1 MHILVAP
8 DSYKGSLSAGE
19 AAEAMARGIRA
30 VFPAVRVTTLP
41 ISDGGEGL
49 VQTLVEATG
58 GLYRDTVVTGP
69 AMAPVSARW
78 GVLGDGKTAVVE
90 MASASGLTLVP
101 TAERNPGQ
109 ATSLGTGQ
117 LIKKILDAHIPQLIL
132 GIGGS
137 ATNDAG
143 SGAAAAFGVR
153 FLDAEGVPLPPGGA
167 ALARL
172 ARVDTTGLDPRLAHL
187 KILVACDVDNPLCGP
202 AGATAVFG
210 PQKGVT
216 PDQIPVLDAAL
227 RRFSEITA
235 QSIGRFVAD
244 IPGAG
249 AAGGLGAA
257 LLLFTSATLRSGI
270 EVVLET
276 INFSRYLESADLVLT
291 GEGLTDSQTTRGK
304 APIGVAKAAQAAGK
318 PVICLSGGLGQG
330 YQDIFLLGVNAAM
343 STPPRCMTLESC
355 IAAGAPLLEE
365 AASRLCRILKTGLEM
380 GGRPAKA
387 PAKAL
392 RKKKISARGTGKRKE

>member
-8 DSYKGSLSAGE
+8 DSYKGSLSAKE

-30 VFPAVRVTTLP
+30 VFPSASVTTLP

-58 GLYRDTVVTGP
+58 GLYRDTVVSGP
-69 AMAPVSARW
+69 ATAPVSARW
-78 GVLGDGKTAVVE
+78 GVLGNGKTAVVE
-90 MASASGLTLVP
+90 MASASGLPLIP
-101 TAERNPGQ
+101 AAERDPGQ

-117 LIKKILDAHIPQLIL
+117 LIKEVLEARIPRLIL

-143 SGAAAAFGVR
+143 SGAAAALGVR
-153 FLDAEGVPLPPGGA
+153 FLDAEGIPLPPGGA

-172 ARVDTTGLDPRLAHL
+172 ARMDTTGLDPRLADL
-187 KILVACDVDNPLCGP
+187 EILVACDVDNPLCGP

-210 PQKGVT
+210 PQKGVA

-227 RRFSEITA
+227 RRFSDIAARST
-235 QSIGRFVAD
+235 GRFVAD

-257 LLLFTSATLRSGI
+257 LLLFTSAALRPGI

-276 INFSRYLESADLVLT
+276 VNFSRYLESADLVLT

-304 APIGVAKAAQAAGK
+304 APIGVAKAARAAGR

-330 YQDIFLLGVNAAM
+330 YQDIFLHGVNAAM
-343 STPPRCMTLESC
+343 PVPPRCMTLESC
-355 IAAGAPLLEE
+355 LAAGAPLLEE

-380 GGRPAKA
+380 GGGPEKM

-392 RKKKISARGTGKRKE
+392 RKEKISARGTRKG